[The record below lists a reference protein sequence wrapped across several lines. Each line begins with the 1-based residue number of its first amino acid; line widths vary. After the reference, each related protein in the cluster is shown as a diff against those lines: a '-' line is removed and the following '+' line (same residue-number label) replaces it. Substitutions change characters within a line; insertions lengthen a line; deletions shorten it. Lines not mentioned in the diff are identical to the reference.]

1 MDVLR
6 RELQEVFHRHEFR
19 LSALSEADIEA
30 CRQFISAS
38 TAISQGCAILSDL
51 ATNGSYFA
59 IGRLVD
65 ILGLHGEVP
74 EEELIDIDEDFIYR
88 RIHPED
94 LVDKRMLELRFF
106 EKAADLSAE
115 ERLKYHATCRIR
127 MQKAG
132 GDYIYIHNVTRIQ
145 RNDADGQMRLVT
157 CLYELSPDQN
167 EIRGINPHIVNVE
180 TGEVQQLALYEA
192 RFNILSSRE
201 KEILLLIKRGLLS
214 KEIADTLHISIH
226 TVNTHRQNIL
236 QKLSV
241 NNSMEAVQT
250 ATAMMLL

>member
-1 MDVLR
+1 M
-6 RELQEVFHRHEFR
+6 
-19 LSALSEADIEA
+19 SALSETDIEA
-30 CRQFISAS
+30 CRQLITAS
-38 TAISQGCAILSDL
+38 TVISQGCAILSDL
-51 ATNGSYFA
+51 ATNSSYFA

-74 EEELIDIDEDFIYR
+74 EEELIDVDEDFIYR

-94 LVDKRMLELRFF
+94 LVDKRMLELQYF

-127 MQKAG
+127 MQKAS
-132 GDYIYIHNVTRIQ
+132 GDYIYIYNVTRIQ
-145 RNDADGQMRLVT
+145 QNDADGLMRLVT
-157 CLYELSPDQN
+157 CLYDLSADQN

-180 TGEVQQLALYEA
+180 TGAVEQLALYEE
-192 RFNILSSRE
+192 RFTILSIRE

-226 TVNTHRQNIL
+226 TVNTHRQNIF

-241 NNSMEAVQT
+241 SNSMEAVQT

>member
-6 RELQEVFHRHEFR
+6 RELQEDFHRHEFR

-88 RIHPED
+88 RIHP
-94 LVDKRMLELRFF
+94 
-106 EKAADLSAE
+106 
-115 ERLKYHATCRIR
+115 
-127 MQKAG
+127 
-132 GDYIYIHNVTRIQ
+132 
-145 RNDADGQMRLVT
+145 
-157 CLYELSPDQN
+157 
-167 EIRGINPHIVNVE
+167 
-180 TGEVQQLALYEA
+180 
-192 RFNILSSRE
+192 
-201 KEILLLIKRGLLS
+201 
-214 KEIADTLHISIH
+214 
-226 TVNTHRQNIL
+226 
-236 QKLSV
+236 
-241 NNSMEAVQT
+241 
-250 ATAMMLL
+250 

>member
-6 RELQEVFHRHEFR
+6 KELQTVFHRHEFR
-19 LSALSEADIEA
+19 LSALDEGDIEA
-30 CRQFISAS
+30 CRRFIGAS

-65 ILGLHGEVP
+65 I
-74 EEELIDIDEDFIYR
+74 DEDFIYR

-94 LVDKRMLELRFF
+94 LVDKRMLELRYF
-106 EKAADLSAE
+106 EMVDDMRAE

-127 MQKAG
+127 MQKTN
-132 GDYIYIHNVTRIQ
+132 GDYTYIHNVTRIQ
-145 RNDADGQMRLVT
+145 MNDADGLMRLVT
-157 CLYELSPDQN
+157 CLYELSPEQ
-167 EIRGINPHIVNVE
+167 EPIHGINPSIINVE
-180 TGEVQQLALYEA
+180 TGAVQKLALYEE
-192 RFNILSSRE
+192 RFNILSKRE
-201 KEILLLIKRGLLS
+201 REILLLIKQGLLS

-226 TVNTHRQNIL
+226 TVNTHRQHIL

-241 NNSMEAVQT
+241 DNSMEAVQT

>member
-1 MDVLR
+1 M
-6 RELQEVFHRHEFR
+6 
-19 LSALSEADIEA
+19 SDI
-30 CRQFISAS
+30 
-38 TAISQGCAILSDL
+38 

-74 EEELIDIDEDFIYR
+74 EEE
-88 RIHPED
+88 RIE
-94 LVDKRMLELRFF
+94 
-106 EKAADLSAE
+106 
-115 ERLKYHATCRIR
+115 
-127 MQKAG
+127 
-132 GDYIYIHNVTRIQ
+132 
-145 RNDADGQMRLVT
+145 NDADGLMRLVT
-157 CLYELSPDQN
+157 CLYDLSPDQN

-180 TGEVQQLALYEA
+180 TGEVQQLALYEE
-192 RFNILSSRE
+192 RFNILSGRE

>member
-30 CRQFISAS
+30 CRRFISAS

-132 GDYIYIHNVTRIQ
+132 ICETRFLILNYTQ
-145 RNDADGQMRLVT
+145 EPPQCVIWGTDFSGLYDVVLAVV
-157 CLYELSPDQN
+157 CL
-167 EIRGINPHIVNVE
+167 GV
-180 TGEVQQLALYEA
+180 ALY
-192 RFNILSSRE
+192 
-201 KEILLLIKRGLLS
+201 
-214 KEIADTLHISIH
+214 
-226 TVNTHRQNIL
+226 
-236 QKLSV
+236 
-241 NNSMEAVQT
+241 
-250 ATAMMLL
+250 

>member
-6 RELQEVFHRHEFR
+6 KELQEVFHRHAFTP
-19 LSALSEADIEA
+19 SALSDDEIKK
-30 CRQFISAS
+30 CRDLI
-38 TAISQGCAILSDL
+38 TATAEINQGCAILSDL

-65 ILGLHGEVP
+65 ILDLHAEVP

-94 LVDKRMLELRFF
+94 LVDKRMLELKFF
-106 EKAADLSAE
+106 EKVADLPAD

-127 MQKAG
+127 MRKADG
-132 GDYIYIHNVTRIQ
+132 TFVYIHNLTRIQ
-145 RNDADGQMRLVT
+145 QNDAQGLMRLVT
-157 CLYELSPDQN
+157 CLYELSPDQ
-167 EIRGINPHIVNVE
+167 ELIHGINPHIVNVE
-180 TGEVQQLALYEA
+180 NGTSQRLSLYEN
-192 RFNILSSRE
+192 RYQILSKRE
-201 KEILLLIKRGLLS
+201 KEILLLIRGGALS
-214 KEIADTLHISIH
+214 KEIADRLHISIN

-241 NNSMEAVQT
+241 DNMMEAIQT
-250 ATAMMLL
+250 ATAMQLI

>member
-6 RELQEVFHRHEFR
+6 KELQTVFHRHEFR
-19 LSALSEADIEA
+19 LSALDEGDIEA
-30 CRQFISAS
+30 CRRFIGAS

-94 LVDKRMLELRFF
+94 LVDKRMLELRYF
-106 EKAADLSAE
+106 EMVDDMRAE

-127 MQKAG
+127 MQKAN
-132 GDYIYIHNVTRIQ
+132 GDYTYIHNVTRIQ
-145 RNDADGQMRLVT
+145 MNDADGLMRLVT
-157 CLYELSPDQN
+157 CLYELSPEQ
-167 EIRGINPHIVNVE
+167 EPIHGINPSIINVE
-180 TGEVQQLALYEA
+180 TGAVQKLALYEE
-192 RFNILSSRE
+192 RFNILSKRE
-201 KEILLLIKRGLLS
+201 REILLLIKQGLLS

-241 NNSMEAVQT
+241 DNSMEAVQT